1 MLDYVRLCRETP
13 KKETMDSYNGLLG
26 RKTAKIQIDESQYVV
41 HIPN

>member
-1 MLDYVRLCRETP
+1 MLDYVRLSRETP
-13 KKETMDSYNGLLG
+13 KKETMDWYNGLLS